1 MFETTSLPD
10 DILFETVNC
19 DLCGSYDIEEWD
31 VACLNTLSRCGK
43 CGLVFT
49 NPRIKNVKEK
59 NSILYGE
66 SYFQQKSRM
75 TDKMINARKR
85 TYRIEIDELKKY
97 VKGGRI
103 LDVGCGMGLFLD
115 CFGREW
121 DKHGCDISSYAL
133 DIAREKGIHIYHG
146 EFETLEFE
154 KEKFDVVYFRASLH
168 HTYSPKKCLE
178 NAYKILKPNGVI
190 AICMSNNCGGVSGR
204 LFKGHVKSYE
214 QGHNYLFS
222 RRVLE
227 TYLKNL
233 GLKIVNVS
241 YPYFGTGYAS
251 YRDFLEIIFLYTKYL
266 YLRFSSR
273 LNKPETCDFSS
284 PTFYGNYINMYARK
298 ENSQATHHE

>member
-10 DILFETVNC
+10 DILFETVDC
-19 DLCGSYDIEEWD
+19 DLCGTDDVEDWD
-31 VACLNTLSRCGK
+31 VARLNTLSRCGK

-75 TDKMINARKR
+75 TEKMIKARKK
-85 TYRIEIDELKKY
+85 THWIEINELKKF
-97 VKGGRI
+97 VKGGRV
-103 LDVGCGMGLFLD
+103 LDVGCGMGMFLD
-115 CFGREW
+115 SFGSEW
-121 DKHGCDISSYAL
+121 EKHGCDISSYAL
-133 DIAREKGIHIYHG
+133 NIAREKGIYIYPV
-146 EFETLEFE
+146 EFE
-154 KEKFDVVYFRASLH
+154 KFGFKKEFFDVVYFRASLH

-178 NAYKILKPNGVI
+178 NAYAILKPDGVI
-190 AICMSNNCGGVSGR
+190 AICMSNNSGGVSGR
-204 LFKGHVKSYE
+204 LFKGHIKSYE

-227 TYLKNL
+227 NYLKIL

-251 YRDFLEIIFLYTKYL
+251 YRDFIEIIFLYAKYL
-266 YLRFSSR
+266 HLRFSSR
-273 LNKPETCDFSS
+273 LNKPENRDFSS
-284 PTFYGNYINMYARK
+284 PTFYGNYINIYARK
-298 ENSQATHHE
+298 ENLLVTDHA